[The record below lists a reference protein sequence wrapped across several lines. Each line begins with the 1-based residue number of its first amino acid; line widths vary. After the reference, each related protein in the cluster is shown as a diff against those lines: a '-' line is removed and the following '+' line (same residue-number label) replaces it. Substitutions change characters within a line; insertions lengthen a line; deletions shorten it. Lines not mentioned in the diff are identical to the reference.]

1 MTITPVSVTDVTV
14 QEICEQAAEELKLIT
29 GAATSIIRT
38 LTQEVRS
45 REAVAKG
52 RVLAQIKERLPNY
65 ESYKAFLSREDVCVS
80 VNASKQW
87 ICAYQLHSQFGDKIY
102 QLSPKVLHR
111 MSGGLSAGDLEFH
124 IEEAINSGKGITVAQ
139 SALLTNTPELKLN
152 FFVERLEE
160 ASADYLER
168 KNEYDE
174 YRRSRDD
181 DSTTAKNDPVYRQK
195 NSAYKNAETSV
206 ALWQE
211 KIDALRSQLEL
222 EQAKATSAE
231 ASQKAAEEKLD
242 QVLFDED
249 TAASLQVKRVG
260 YNLQNMVPQVLAD
273 LQRFTS
279 ERQRYPEELRLHI
292 EDQTRQ
298 LLHYLTKH
306 YA

>member
-1 MTITPVSVTDVTV
+1 MTIAPVSVTDVTI
-14 QEICEQAAEELKLIT
+14 QEICEHAAEELKLIT

-52 RVLAQIKERLPNY
+52 RVLAQIKERLPNHA
-65 ESYKAFLSREDVCVS
+65 SYKAFLSREDVCVS
-80 VNASKQW
+80 EKASKEW
-87 ICAYQLHSQFGDKIY
+87 MGACRLHSQFGDKIY

-124 IEEAINSGKGITVAQ
+124 IDEAINSGKGITVEQ

-181 DSTTAKNDPVYRQK
+181 DSTVNKDPVYRQK
-195 NSAYKNAETSV
+195 TSAYKNAETSV